1 MKLPGEFQNN
11 KEWTLVG
18 PMGPKLPALKFPYP
32 LLGIDGGARF
42 CDRMD
47 IWVGDGDSHLSTIN
61 SQHIFEFSPQ
71 KNSSDLALALS
82 LFQTSGP
89 MRLHCWGLLG
99 GRRDHELLNLG
110 EMMHF
115 LENSPQSR
123 ATFYDSQG
131 IIALECVSS
140 GSWSFTHQGIF
151 SLTCIKES
159 RVTLTG
165 CCDYLLKEVTSL
177 PPLSSLGLS
186 NSASGEF
193 FLTNSSPVMIF
204 FTGVN

>member
-1 MKLPGEFQNN
+1 MKLPDEFHNI

-18 PMGPKLPALKFPYP
+18 PMGPKLPEEDFPFSV
-32 LLGIDGGARF
+32 LGIDGGAHF

-61 SQHIFEFSPQ
+61 SRHIFEFPPQ
-71 KNSSDLALALS
+71 KDSSDLALALS

-110 EMMHF
+110 EVMHF

-123 ATFYDSQG
+123 ASFYDSAG
-131 IIALECVSS
+131 NIALECISN
-140 GSWSFTHQGIF
+140 GSWNFNYQGIF
-151 SLTCIKES
+151 TLACLKES
-159 RVTLTG
+159 CVTLTG
-165 CCDYLLKEVTSL
+165 ACEYQLKHQTTFS
-177 PPLSSLGLS
+177 PLSSLGLS
-186 NSASGEF
+186 NSAFGEF
-193 FLTNSSPVMIF
+193 TLTNSSPLMVF
-204 FTGVN
+204 FPENK